1 LAFLAVLVALS
12 APAVA
17 APAAGAARRPLKVK
31 TFDPFYPLV
40 ERRYEPT
47 PELGA
52 TINGCALHPLTS
64 CPGAEFEELSLPGVD
79 LSRSSLRRASLRSSL
94 PDASLA
100 ISDLREADLNGTK
113 APALTAPYAHFGKAD
128 MAGFEATLGRLAGIN
143 ARGAEMYEAG
153 FFAADLAG
161 ADLRGVDFASDDL
174 SGAVLSGAD
183 LRGTKFDHPD
193 LEFADLSHAD
203 LRGVSLKGA
212 RFCDTVMPD
221 GKVRNARKRCELP
234 PLYIASEEG
243 TITVAPTTPAYSV
256 VAHAGATVRGR
267 HREKCGFIC
276 AEGGQWLTHLR
287 AGQHAYARMRG
298 AKLAG
303 RDLALANFSFADL
316 SGADLERSILAGAA
330 ASEASFRGATLNGA
344 DLTYGEFAGSDL
356 RAATLAGTDAR
367 RADFTGA
374 DLEGADLSG
383 ARLGAASLTS
393 ADLRSA
399 RLEGVDLSGADLAG
413 AKVDSSFPAGAIL
426 CNTVMPDGSVAAPG
440 QSCAHR

>member
-1 LAFLAVLVALS
+1 LALLAVLVTLPAP

-17 APAAGAARRPLKVK
+17 APARLPLKVK

-47 PELGA
+47 PEVGA
-52 TINGCALHPLTS
+52 TVDSCVLRPLTS
-64 CPGAEFEELSLPGVD
+64 CPGAEFKVLSLPGVD
-79 LSRSSLRRASLRSSL
+79 LSRSNLRQASLRSSL

-100 ISDLREADLNGTK
+100 MSDLREADLNGTT
-113 APALTAPYAHFGKAD
+113 APALTAPYARFGKAD
-128 MAGFEATLGRLAGIN
+128 MAGFDATLGRLAGIH

-153 FFAADLAG
+153 LFAADLAG
-161 ADLRGVDFASDDL
+161 ADLRGVDFGDDDL

-183 LRGTKFDHPD
+183 LRGAKFDYPD
-193 LEFADLSHAD
+193 LEFADLSGAD

-212 RFCDTVMPD
+212 RLCDTVMPD

-234 PLYIASEEG
+234 PLYIGSQEG
-243 TITVAPTTPAYSV
+243 TITVAPTAAVYSV
-256 VAHAGATVRGR
+256 IAHAGATVRGA

-287 AGQHAYARMRG
+287 AGRHAYARMRG
-298 AKLAG
+298 AELAG

-316 SGADLERSILAGAA
+316 SGADLERSVLAGAA
-330 ASEASFRGATLNGA
+330 ASEANFRSATLAGA

-356 RAATLAGTDAR
+356 RGAVLAEADAR

-383 ARLGAASLTS
+383 AQLGAVSLTG
-393 ADLRSA
+393 ADLSGA
-399 RLEGVDLSGADLAG
+399 RLEGAILSGADLAG

-426 CNTVMPDGSVAAPG
+426 CNTVMPDGSIAAPG
-440 QSCAHR
+440 QGCAHR